1 MNHDHL
7 PTNPAPNEASTPRL
21 SIKIVGVGSAGL
33 AVVER
38 LLPLGLDAVEFV
50 AVNTDPV
57 SLAASSVSTRILLE
71 SKLLRGLGTGGDP
84 ERGRKL
90 AEEQL
95 PKFKALFDGVS
106 AVFIVAGL
114 GGGAGTGASHVI
126 AKAARESGA
135 LTL

>member
-7 PTNPAPNEASTPRL
+7 PTNLAPNEASTPRL

-57 SLAASSVSTRILLE
+57 SLAASSVSTRFLLE

-84 ERGRKL
+84 N
-90 AEEQL
+90 
-95 PKFKALFDGVS
+95 
-106 AVFIVAGL
+106 VAGSL
-114 GGGAGTGASHVI
+114 RRNNCPGSKPYLTVFRPCSLSRGWAGAP
-126 AKAARESGA
+126 ARA
-135 LTL
+135 PAT